1 LCEEVFSVPAV
12 TRYLPD
18 NLLNE
23 SSLIDGQWA
32 SVLGL
37 AAWGYAGEVGSLQD
51 SYEDE
56 VIPVKP
62 AGFLKRILGRG

>member
-1 LCEEVFSVPAV
+1 
-12 TRYLPD
+12 
-18 NLLNE
+18 
-23 SSLIDGQWA
+23 
-32 SVLGL
+32 LGL